1 MTNGHPSDEASGTSG
16 PAPSIQVGLWQRVI
30 RGVSRTTSDSVPLR
44 TAVPSMVGLRA
55 ASIVVAFA
63 SSVLIARVLGPH
75 DKGIYNLVVLLPVLY
90 ATILDLGV
98 SNGNFFYLAR
108 GELAPKTA
116 YANVVAHVVG
126 TALLV
131 AVPFWLLAS
140 GVVASTF
147 SSVPER
153 WLLLAILFLGPLT
166 LHGLMVSGGLLMG
179 TNRPTATFLIPLAVQ
194 LLVLI
199 GAVVVAV
206 TGVRLTGMIL
216 AFTLVTGA
224 GQVLYVVAYHR
235 GGAPGLSVSAAA
247 LARSARF
254 GAPLYLATVLSFLHS
269 RADQL
274 VIGGTLPPNELGQYA
289 LAVGIAE
296 LLWSID
302 LPVTSAVQYEI
313 ARRGPEEATEL
324 VHRVSRAI
332 ILVMGTACALAAVAS
347 PWVIP
352 FVYGASFRAA
362 VTPFLAYLPGVL
374 FWSAARAA
382 GLAIGYQRKRTDLVL
397 YANAA
402 GLALNLILLLLLL
415 RPLGIV
421 GASLASSGSY
431 FLMFCVVAAFH
442 CRLARARPKELLLP
456 RREDAAWLFLL
467 LQGYARSLIIRIRG
481 RSARH

>member
-1 MTNGHPSDEASGTSG
+1 M
-16 PAPSIQVGLWQRVI
+16 
-30 RGVSRTTSDSVPLR
+30 
-44 TAVPSMVGLRA
+44 MGLRA
-55 ASIVVAFA
+55 ASIVVAFV

-75 DKGIYNLVVLLPVLY
+75 DKGIYNLVLLIPVLY
-90 ATILDLGV
+90 ATFLDLGV

-108 GELAPKTA
+108 GELAPRTA
-116 YANVVAHVVG
+116 YANVVAHVAG

-131 AVPFWLLAS
+131 AVPFWLLAG

-147 SSVPER
+147 SGVPER

-179 TNRPTATFLIPLAVQ
+179 TNRATATFLIPLAVQ
-194 LLVLI
+194 LVVLV
-199 GAVVVAV
+199 GAVAVALADV
-206 TGVRLTGMIL
+206 GLTGMIL
-216 AFTLVTGA
+216 AFAFATGA
-224 GQVLYVVAYHR
+224 GQVLYVAAYHR
-235 GGAPGLSVSAAA
+235 GGAVGLSVSAAA
-247 LARSARF
+247 LGRSARF

-274 VIGGTLPPNELGQYA
+274 LIAGTLPPNELGQYA

-313 ARRGPEEATEL
+313 ASRRTAEATEL
-324 VHRVSRAI
+324 VHRVSRAV
-332 ILVMGTACALAAVAS
+332 ILLMATACGLAAAVSLWA
-347 PWVIP
+347 IP
-352 FVYGASFRAA
+352 FVYGAPFRPAI
-362 VTPFLAYLPGVL
+362 TPFLAYLPGVL

-382 GLAIGYQRKRTDLVL
+382 GMDIGYQRKRTDLVL

-415 RPLGIV
+415 RPLGIL
-421 GASLASSGSY
+421 GASLASSASY
-431 FLMFCVVAAFH
+431 FLMFCVFAAFH

-456 RREDAAWLFLL
+456 RREDAAWLFVLL
-467 LQGYARSLIIRIRG
+467 KGHARAVIVRSRR
-481 RSARH
+481 RSAR